1 MSLIIEP
8 REKYLLITFGDE
20 AIRQTDLNQ
29 LTEFIS
35 SADKE
40 NYVVLDFYKIKTVD
54 KEMLLSTEKLL
65 QQVITEDGLI
75 VFANNDEKI
84 NTDIAA
90 TFNDPD
96 LLILPTV
103 DEAIDYIFMDEIEDE
118 IGGEG

>member
-8 REKYLLITFGDE
+8 REKYLLITFCNE
-20 AIRQTDLNQ
+20 TISQSDLNQ
-29 LTEFIS
+29 LEKFIS
-35 SADKE
+35 SARKE
-40 NYVVLDFYKIKTVD
+40 SYIVLDFYKIKIAD
-54 KEMLLSTEKLL
+54 KEMLVSTEQLL
-65 QQVITEDGLI
+65 QQIIKEDGLI

-84 NTDIAA
+84 NSDLAA

-103 DEAIDYIFMDEIEDE
+103 DEAVDYIFMDEIENE